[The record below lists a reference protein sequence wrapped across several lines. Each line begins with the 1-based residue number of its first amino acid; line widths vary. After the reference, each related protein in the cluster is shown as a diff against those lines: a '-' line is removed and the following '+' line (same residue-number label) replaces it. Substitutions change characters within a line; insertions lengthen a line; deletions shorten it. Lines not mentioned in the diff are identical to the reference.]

1 VSCYNLHTTGQ
12 GVIASTLSL
21 KFFKAYV
28 LWLVLLPCH
37 NQHGQETSSNNHV
50 SPDSIKYPL
59 AIERGFLMARVRMK
73 DVLGLILGG
82 GQGQRLYPLTRER
95 SKPAVPLAGKYR
107 LIDIPMSNC
116 LNSGIEKIAL
126 LTQFNSASLH
136 RHISR
141 TYTRDLFS
149 SGWVQILAAEQTPR
163 SGDWYQGTADAV
175 RKQMLEINEA
185 GGKYVLIL
193 AGDHLYR
200 MDYRDFAQYHAD
212 HEAEVSIAVKPVGRE
227 DASSLGILKMDE
239 EGRIVEFR
247 EKPKGADLDG
257 LESNDDPARPYMAS
271 MGIYFFN
278 REMLQS
284 SLKLKGDDFG
294 KEVIPSL
301 IEKHKVM
308 GYPFDGYWEDIG
320 TIRRFYE
327 VNLDMAAPLPH
338 FNLYSADLP
347 IYTRPRF
354 LPGSKVQGGSLINVL
369 LADGCRVQEA
379 SIRSSVIGLRSIIAD
394 GVTIHRSIIMGA
406 DFYET
411 EPDRLENR
419 RLGRPD
425 IGIGTSSV
433 IEEAIV
439 DKNARIGRRVI
450 IRAIPNRPDAETDI
464 WVSREGIV
472 IIPKGAIIPDGTVI

>member
-1 VSCYNLHTTGQ
+1 
-12 GVIASTLSL
+12 
-21 KFFKAYV
+21 
-28 LWLVLLPCH
+28 
-37 NQHGQETSSNNHV
+37 
-50 SPDSIKYPL
+50 
-59 AIERGFLMARVRMK
+59 MK
-73 DVLGLILGG
+73 EVLGLILGG
-82 GQGQRLYPLTRER
+82 GQGARLYPLTRER

-116 LNSGIEKIAL
+116 LNSGIEKIAI

-141 TYTRDLFS
+141 AYTRDPFS
-149 SGWVQILAAEQTPR
+149 TGWVQILAAEQTPR

-185 GGKYVLIL
+185 GSRYVLIL

-200 MDYRDFAQYHAD
+200 MDYRDFAQYHVD
-212 HEAEVSIAVKPVGRE
+212 HEAEVTIAVKPVARE
-227 DASSLGILKMDE
+227 DASSLGILKMDS

-257 LESNDDPARPYMAS
+257 MESGDDPKRPYMAS

-278 REMLQS
+278 QGMLQEA
-284 SLKLKGDDFG
+284 LKMKGDDFG
-294 KEVIPSL
+294 KEIIPGL
-301 IEKHKVM
+301 IGSHRVL
-308 GYPFDGYWEDIG
+308 GYTFDGYWEDIG

-338 FNLYSADLP
+338 FNLYSADHP

-354 LPGSKVQGGSLINVL
+354 LPGSKVQGGHLMNVL
-369 LADGCRVQEA
+369 LADGCRIQEA
-379 SIRSSVIGLRSIIAD
+379 TIRSSVIGLRSIISE
-394 GVTIHRSIIMGA
+394 GVTIQRSIIMGA

-411 EPDRLENR
+411 EPDRQENR

-425 IGIGTSSV
+425 IGIGASSV

-450 IRAIPNRPDAETDI
+450 IRSIPNRPDAEGDN
-464 WVSREGIV
+464 WVSRDGIV
-472 IIPKGAIIPDGTVI
+472 IIPKGAIIADGTVI